1 MSNIYSD
8 FIEQKNYGDNAFT
21 RKVELREQKAENDH
35 DRILSLIEEA
45 KETRESALSSYEDF
59 KERTLHEF
67 TSTALKAIYMTALS
81 ETMMFTGN
89 TKLIAESLIDKYIN
103 EHEDGVYGLLNK
115 MQGKTYLLNTI
126 YEAVED
132 EAEKSNE
139 DVEAE
144 NQETHDITDEGGKK
158 ENILNKMED
167 EEDVEAA
174 VNIIAQR
181 ITSAEEE
188 FIRKNAEDK
197 QKIEDLMKGMNERLQ
212 SAKRDPNV
220 SEEEE
225 QEIEQ
230 ESKIEIKNGI
240 ENIHNERPHTV
251 FESFVEKLS
260 TSVVSDDSKGMKE
273 LYFSENGKIDIQS
286 IVEASKCLYGFLE
299 FVNTVQLEKVDSE
312 YIKKVLA
319 EL

>member
-1 MSNIYSD
+1 MSDIYSN
-8 FIEQKNYGDNAFT
+8 FLREKNYGEGTYA
-21 RKVELREQKAENDH
+21 RKVELREQKAEEEHN
-35 DRILSLIEEA
+35 RLLNLIEDA
-45 KETRESALSSYEDF
+45 KERRNSALSSYYDF

-81 ETMMFTGN
+81 ETMMFTSN
-89 TKLIAESLIDKYIN
+89 TKLIAESLVDKYIT

-115 MQGKTYLLNTI
+115 MREKTYLLNTI
-126 YEAVED
+126 YEAVEE
-132 EAEKSNE
+132 EAENSEE

-144 NQETHDITDEGGKK
+144 NQETHDITDEKDKK
-158 ENILNKMED
+158 ENILNKMEN

-181 ITSAEEE
+181 ISSAEEE

-230 ESKIEIKNGI
+230 EAKIEIKAGI
-240 ENIHNERPHTV
+240 DNIHNERLHTV

-260 TSVVSDDSKGMKE
+260 SSVVNENSNGMKE
-273 LYFSENGKIDIQS
+273 LYFSEDGQIDIGS